1 MSIGQRR
8 ATLTLAGV
16 LVAVL
21 CRASAAA
28 APDGGAGALQS
39 AHPPLIRAAAAR
51 RDAEVRRLIERGA
64 DPNVRDKFSRTALEI
79 LLAKG
84 APADLIRLLISHGAD
99 VTVQGE
105 SLTPVGTAIYF
116 CHAEGLELLL
126 REGARL
132 DIPVGWQRPGVKEF
146 ASRHGCPAVREI
158 IERAAS
164 ASPECT
170 R

>member
-8 ATLTLAGV
+8 TTPAVASV

-21 CRASAAA
+21 CRAAAAA
-28 APDGGAGALQS
+28 APDGGTRALQS

-51 RDAEVRRLIERGA
+51 RDAEVRRLVERGA
-64 DPNVRDKFSRTALEI
+64 DPNARDKFGRTALEI
-79 LLAKG
+79 LLARG
-84 APADLIRLLISHGAD
+84 APAELLRLLISHGAD
-99 VTVQGE
+99 VNVQGE
-105 SLTPVGTAIYF
+105 YLTPVGTAIYY
-116 CHAEGLELLL
+116 CHVEGLELLL

-132 DIPVGWQRPGVKEF
+132 DIPVGWQRPRVKEF

-170 R
+170 Q

>member
-1 MSIGQRR
+1 MRR
-8 ATLTLAGV
+8 LKSDRDWK
-16 LVAVL
+16 AVF
-21 CRASAAA
+21 AAA
-28 APDGGAGALQS
+28 LLAAGGAGALES

-51 RDAEVRRLIERGA
+51 RYADVRKLIEKGA
-64 DPNVRDKFSRTALEI
+64 DPNVRDKFGRTALEI
-79 LLAKG
+79 LLARG
-84 APADLIRLLISHGAD
+84 APAELLRLLISHGAD
-99 VTVQGE
+99 VNVQGE
-105 SLTPVGTAIYF
+105 YLTPVGTAIYF
-116 CHAEGLELLL
+116 CHAQGLELLL

-164 ASPECT
+164 AAPECT